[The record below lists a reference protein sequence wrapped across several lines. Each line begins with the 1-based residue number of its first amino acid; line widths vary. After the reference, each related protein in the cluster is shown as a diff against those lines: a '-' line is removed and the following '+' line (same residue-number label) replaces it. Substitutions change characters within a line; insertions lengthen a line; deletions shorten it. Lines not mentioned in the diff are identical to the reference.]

1 MELEWHDHKRQ
12 ETLELR
18 GLDFDDARSVFAGK
32 TLTLEDDRRDYGE
45 KRYQTIGELKGSI
58 VMVVWTPRGLKR
70 RIISM
75 RVCNDQER
83 RSYAEAASGGG

>member
-1 MELEWHDHKRQ
+1 MELEWDDHKRQ

-18 GLDFDDARSVFAGK
+18 GLDFDDARSVFVGK
-32 TLTLEDDRRDYGE
+32 TFTLEDDRRDYGE
-45 KRYQTIGELKGSI
+45 KRYQTTGELEGCI

-75 RVCNDQER
+75 RLCNDQER
-83 RSYAEAASGGG
+83 RSYAEAVAGGR